1 MVRSEKTASA
11 IQPFQER
18 MLALPGHLKSILKM
32 PSASTAGKVLG
43 GGALAHTAYHGLQD
57 SSEQEA
63 RIRDLMNVRKQQ
75 LDAPMVPL
83 EVKHAAEKT
92 AFGGRGLY
100 PNIVGTSQNAL
111 ATAVAR
117 SLVERPL
124 NAAGDAFNKK
134 VYTQPKQNK
143 AFQHATTRDELVSKA
158 MQDNPDQVH
167 AAFSTMRRFGPSLAE
182 DPNAVKSFL
191 RQAAMANGQIDYATI
206 RMLAETEKF
215 IRHSRGQGIGQ

>member
-1 MVRSEKTASA
+1 M
-11 IQPFQER
+11 QPFQER
-18 MLALPGHLKSILKM
+18 MLALPGHLKSILKV
-32 PSASTAGKVLG
+32 PSASTAGKILG

-83 EVKHAAEKT
+83 SVKHSAEKT
-92 AFGGRGLY
+92 ARDLY
-100 PNIVGTSQNAL
+100 TNIMGTSHNAL
-111 ATAVAR
+111 ANAVAR

-124 NAAGDAFNKK
+124 NAAGDALNKK
-134 VYTQPKQNK
+134 LYTQPKQNK
-143 AFQHATTRDELVSKA
+143 AFQHATTQDELVSKA
-158 MQDNPDQVH
+158 YKDNPDQIH
-167 AAFSTMRRFGPSLAE
+167 SAFSTMKRFGPSLAE

-191 RQAAMANGQIDYATI
+191 RQSSMANGQIDYATI

-215 IRHSRGQGIGQ
+215 IRHARGQGTGQ